1 MARNTE
7 GHNLDPM
14 TGGCVDCGA
23 TREALDDNIF
33 PVCARFDGPHKLAL
47 IAIHQAVSREDNS
60 IHWAARRLQDAEL
73 EAKDAELEAKD
84 AEASAV
90 YHARQK
96 REFEANAAALRAS
109 LDFLAS
115 AGMSNQPKTIGLAEA
130 IERDAPYFLR
140 HFVTEGDQ
148 K

>member
-1 MARNTE
+1 MFHVEQRGELMQGRNTE

-23 TREALDDNIF
+23 TREALDDLLF
-33 PVCARFDGPHKLAL
+33 PTCAKFDGPHKLAL
-47 IAIHQAVSREDNS
+47 IAIHQAASRQEG
-60 IHWAARRLQDAEL
+60 AARSSDRCMHDAE
-73 EAKDAELEAKD
+73 EA
-84 AEASAV
+84 AV
-90 YHARQK
+90 AYAHQK
-96 REFEANAAALRAS
+96 REFEGNAAALRAS
-109 LDFLAS
+109 IDFLAS
-115 AGMSNQPKTIGLAEA
+115 AGMADRPKMIGLAEA